1 MEDKY
6 TKNRNRRVSNRR
18 YPSKP
23 CKKPDCSEPFTPHD
37 AKQKYCCE
45 QHRIDHNNDLRK
57 ERNKE
62 LNEYNNKL
70 LKNEAI
76 LKKMYE
82 RNQQLPYLSITY
94 SLLEYEDFDFDCNSK
109 EEVNVDTKAIILWSL
124 GYGIESKDATAQTF
138 MIHKKEN
145 K

>member
-1 MEDKY
+1 MEEEY
-6 TKNRNRRVSNRR
+6 TEKLRKRISNRR
-18 YPSKP
+18 YPPKA
-23 CKKPDCSEPFTPHD
+23 CKKPDCRDNFTPRD
-37 AKQKYCCE
+37 AKQKFCCE
-45 QHRIDHNNDLRK
+45 QHRIDYNNDLRK

-70 LKNEAI
+70 LKNQAI

-109 EEVNVDTKAIILWSL
+109 EEVHINAKEIIVWSL
-124 GYGIESKDATAQTF
+124 GYGIELKDATAQTF
-138 MIHKKEN
+138 IIHKKEN
-145 K
+145 E